1 MKMTT
6 LCYIEKDGK
15 YIMLNRNAKKADENR
30 GKWIGVG
37 GKFLAGESP
46 EETAERELW
55 EELGMRGRTGIH
67 LADSPYDYGQGRIL
81 LRAYLFNWQEGGPE
95 LRVHDK
101 LAWAGPEALSALDF
115 TPADLPIAR
124 RVSAYLTQSKGEGED
139 CPGADT
145 PPAQSDGETR
155 EARPACE
162 GLREE
167 KR

>member
-1 MKMTT
+1 MVKIVTAAAV
-6 LCYIEKDGK
+6 CRQGK
-15 YIMLNRNAKKADENR
+15 VLVARRAPGQAHQ
-30 GKWIGVG
+30 GKWEFPG
-37 GKFLAGESP
+37 GKLEPGE
-46 EETAERELW
+46 EERACLERELW

-139 CPGADT
+139 CPGADA
-145 PPAQSDGETR
+145 PLAQSDGETR